1 MSKVIVESNPIKDK
15 LTDLYTLQLID
26 SKIDEIRILRGELP
40 IEVEDLED
48 EIAGLEKRVAKINK
62 EIADVNSF
70 ISQNQSQVKE
80 SEALIAKYDKQLLS
94 VKNNREY
101 DALNKELEMQRLSIQ
116 LANKKMRDAQR
127 QIDSHETYLHE
138 SEDRRDIKKKDLE
151 IKRKELEVIT
161 AETEKE
167 EQALIKKSA
176 IAEKTVDE
184 RLLKAY
190 QRTRGAYRNGLGVV
204 LVERDACGG
213 CFGKIPPQRQLEVQH
228 HKKIILCEHCS
239 RILVDVEI
247 QMEVEE
253 KVAKMLK

>member
-1 MSKVIVESNPIKDK
+1 MSKVISEVNSIKDK
-15 LTDLYTLQLID
+15 LMGLYTLQLID
-26 SKIDEIRILRGELP
+26 SKTDEIRVLRGELP

-48 EIAGLEKRVAKINK
+48 EIAGLEKRIGKINK
-62 EIADVNSF
+62 EIAAINSF
-70 ISQNQSQVKE
+70 IGQNQAGIKE
-80 SEALIAKYDKQLLS
+80 SEALIEKYDKQLLN

-127 QIDSHETYLHE
+127 QIDSHEKYLHE
-138 SEDRRDIKKKDLE
+138 SEDKRDSKLKDLE
-151 IKRKELEVIT
+151 IKKKELEVIT

-167 EQALIKKSA
+167 EQALLKKSK
-176 IAEKTVDE
+176 IAEKNIED
-184 RLLKAY
+184 RLLQAY
-190 QRTRGAYRNGLGVV
+190 KRTRKAYRNGLGVV

-247 QMEVEE
+247 QKEVEE
-253 KVAKMLK
+253 NVAKMLK

>member
-1 MSKVIVESNPIKDK
+1 MSKVISEANPVKDK
-15 LTDLYTLQLID
+15 LIGLYTLQLID
-26 SKIDEIRILRGELP
+26 SKTDEIRVLRGELP

-48 EIAGLEKRVAKINK
+48 EIAGLDKRISKINK
-62 EIADVNSF
+62 EIADINSF
-70 ISQNQSQVKE
+70 ISQNQAGVKE
-80 SEALIAKYDKQLLS
+80 SEALIEKYDKQLLN
-94 VKNNREY
+94 VKNNREF

-127 QIDSHETYLHE
+127 QIESHETYLHE
-138 SEDRRDIKKKDLE
+138 SEDRRDSKLKDLE
-151 IKRKELEVIT
+151 IKKKELEVIT

-167 EQALIKKSA
+167 EQALLKKSKV
-176 IAEKTVDE
+176 AEKNVED

-190 QRTRGAYRNGLGVV
+190 KRTRNAYRNGLGVV
-204 LVERDACGG
+204 MVERDACGG

-239 RILVDVEI
+239 RILIDAEI

-253 KVAKMLK
+253 NVAKMLK